1 MEEAVMPSGSLRLGT
16 LEDRLR
22 EEDDVLLLFRVL
34 ILRVVVVDFFVRSLV
49 VLDKD
54 RMDRIED
61 DFRNFFFSRNLA
73 ALSRATV
80 LPPVLDEGPST
91 FSVYSFRL
99 MAFSSVVGTINETL
113 SSSLLLLLLFVVG
126 KEQSDDLFVPWCL
139 VYFMNTQAVNTFLNN
154 RLFWGQ
160 KRLAN
165 WYDSGFALP

>member
-1 MEEAVMPSGSLRLGT
+1 MEEAVMPSGSLRLGA

-126 KEQSDDLFVPWCL
+126 KEQSDDLVSSICYECPGCQYIFDP
-139 VYFMNTQAVNTFLNN
+139 TTNN